1 MLTRSKLPVR
11 LAPLAVSSPL
21 LLSLA
26 LPLTLS
32 LGACQSA
39 AITMWEK
46 LGYAKREQLV
56 EQVTKA
62 RDSQQ
67 DAKA

>member
-1 MLTRSKLPVR
+1 
-11 LAPLAVSSPL
+11 
-21 LLSLA
+21 
-26 LPLTLS
+26 
-32 LGACQSA
+32 
-39 AITMWEK
+39 MWEK